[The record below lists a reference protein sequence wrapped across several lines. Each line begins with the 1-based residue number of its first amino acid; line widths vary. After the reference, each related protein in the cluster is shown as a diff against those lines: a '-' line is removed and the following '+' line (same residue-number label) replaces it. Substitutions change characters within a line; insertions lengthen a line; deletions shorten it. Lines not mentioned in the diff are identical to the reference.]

1 MNNLNP
7 RLELKNISKRFGPV
21 EALVNVSMT
30 VNSGEVVA
38 LLGDNGAGKST
49 LIKILSGVYRQDQG
63 ELNWEGKNVAIKSP
77 VDARKLGFSV
87 VYQDLAVVP
96 LMSIYRNFF
105 LGREDEICKK
115 YLGISFIRKNFAR
128 SISRKALNTLGIEI
142 ENVDSNVGILSGGE
156 RQSISIARAV
166 YFQSKLLILDEPTA
180 ALSLKETAKVLSYV
194 QEAKTSNVSV
204 ILITHNISHAWESAD
219 RFIVLYRGEVADI
232 SKKEDTSIK
241 EIENLINTGKK

>member
-1 MNNLNP
+1 MSELLQLNNVT
-7 RLELKNISKRFGPV
+7 KSFGAV
-21 EALVNVSMT
+21 EALVNVSFS

-49 LIKILSGVYRQDQG
+49 LIKILSGVHKHDNGKIKWQG
-63 ELNWEGKNVAIKSP
+63 NDIVIKSP
-77 VDARKLGFSV
+77 AHARQIGFSV

-96 LMSIYRNFF
+96 LISIYRNFF
-105 LGREDEICKK
+105 LGKEELICKK
-115 YLGISFIRKNFAR
+115 ILGVSFIRNNYAKNIAR
-128 SISRKALNTLGIEI
+128 NALKQLGIEI
-142 ENVDSNVGILSGGE
+142 ENVESNVGVLSGGE

-194 QEAKTSNVSV
+194 QEAKKSNVGV
-204 ILITHNISHAWESAD
+204 IMITHNISHAWDSAD
-219 RFIVLYRGEVADI
+219 RFVVLYRGEVASI
-232 SKKEDTSIK
+232 LRKEETSVK

>member
-1 MNNLNP
+1 MSELLQLNNVT
-7 RLELKNISKRFGPV
+7 KSFGAV
-21 EALVNVSMT
+21 EALVNVSFS

-49 LIKILSGVYRQDQG
+49 LIKILSGVHKHDNGKIKWQG
-63 ELNWEGKNVAIKSP
+63 NDIVIKSP
-77 VDARKLGFSV
+77 AHARQIGFSV

-96 LMSIYRNFF
+96 LISIYRNFF
-105 LGREDEICKK
+105 LGKEELICKK
-115 YLGISFIRKNFAR
+115 ILGVSFIRNNYAKNIAR
-128 SISRKALNTLGIEI
+128 NALKQLGIEI
-142 ENVDSNVGILSGGE
+142 ENVESNVGVLSGGE

-194 QEAKTSNVSV
+194 QEAKKSNVGV
-204 ILITHNISHAWESAD
+204 IMITHNISHAWDSAD
-219 RFIVLYRGEVADI
+219 RFVVLYRGEVASI
-232 SKKEDTSIK
+232 LKKEETSVK

>member
-1 MNNLNP
+1 MSELLQLNNVT
-7 RLELKNISKRFGPV
+7 KSFGAV
-21 EALVNVSMT
+21 EALVNVSFS

-49 LIKILSGVYRQDQG
+49 LIKILSGVHKHDNGKIKWQG
-63 ELNWEGKNVAIKSP
+63 NDIVIKSP
-77 VDARKLGFSV
+77 AHARQIGFSV

-96 LMSIYRNFF
+96 LISIYRNFF
-105 LGREDEICKK
+105 LGKEELICKK
-115 YLGISFIRKNFAR
+115 ILGVSFIRNNYAKNIAR
-128 SISRKALNTLGIEI
+128 NALKQLGIEI
-142 ENVDSNVGILSGGE
+142 ENVESNVGVLSGGE

-194 QEAKTSNVSV
+194 QEAKKSDVGV
-204 ILITHNISHAWESAD
+204 IMITHNISHAWDSAD
-219 RFIVLYRGEVADI
+219 RFVVLYRGEVASI
-232 SKKEDTSIK
+232 LRKEETSVK

>member
-1 MNNLNP
+1 MSELLKLNNVT
-7 RLELKNISKRFGPV
+7 KSFGAV
-21 EALVNVSMT
+21 EALVNVSFT

-49 LIKILSGVYRQDQG
+49 LIKILSGVHKHDNGKIKWQG
-63 ELNWEGKNVAIKSP
+63 NDIVIKSP
-77 VDARKLGFSV
+77 AHARQIGFSV

-96 LMSIYRNFF
+96 LISIYRNFF
-105 LGREDEICKK
+105 LGKEELICKK
-115 YLGISFIRKNFAR
+115 ILGVSFIRNNYAKNIAR
-128 SISRKALNTLGIEI
+128 NALKQLGIEI
-142 ENVDSNVGILSGGE
+142 ENVESNVGVLSGGE

-194 QEAKTSNVSV
+194 QEAKKSDVGV
-204 ILITHNISHAWESAD
+204 IMITHNISHAWDSAD
-219 RFIVLYRGEVADI
+219 RFVVLYRGEVASI
-232 SKKEDTSIK
+232 LRKEETSVK

>member
-1 MNNLNP
+1 MS
-7 RLELKNISKRFGPV
+7 ELLQLSNVTKSFGAV
-21 EALVNVSMT
+21 EALIDVSFS

-49 LIKILSGVYRQDQG
+49 LIKILSGVHKHDNGKIRWQG
-63 ELNWEGKNVAIKSP
+63 NDIVIKSP
-77 VDARKLGFSV
+77 AHARQIGFSV

-96 LMSIYRNFF
+96 LISIYRNFF
-105 LGREDEICKK
+105 LGKEELICKK
-115 YLGISFIRKNFAR
+115 ILGVSFIRNNYAKNIAR
-128 SISRKALNTLGIEI
+128 NALKQLGIEI
-142 ENVDSNVGILSGGE
+142 ENVESNVGVLSGGE

-194 QEAKTSNVSV
+194 QEAKKSNVGV
-204 ILITHNISHAWESAD
+204 IMITHNISHAWESAD
-219 RFIVLYRGEVADI
+219 RFVVLYRGEVASI
-232 SKKEDTSIK
+232 LKKEETSVK

>member
-1 MNNLNP
+1 MS
-7 RLELKNISKRFGPV
+7 ELLQLSNVTKSFGAV
-21 EALVNVSMT
+21 EALIDVSFS

-49 LIKILSGVYRQDQG
+49 LIKILSGVHKHDNGKIKWQG
-63 ELNWEGKNVAIKSP
+63 NDIVIKSP
-77 VDARKLGFSV
+77 AHARQIGFSV

-96 LMSIYRNFF
+96 LISIYRNFF
-105 LGREDEICKK
+105 LGKEELICKK
-115 YLGISFIRKNFAR
+115 ILGVSFIRNNYAKNIAR
-128 SISRKALNTLGIEI
+128 NALKQLGIEI
-142 ENVDSNVGILSGGE
+142 ENVESNVGVLSGGE

-194 QEAKTSNVSV
+194 QEAKKSNVGV
-204 ILITHNISHAWESAD
+204 IMITHNISHAWESAD
-219 RFIVLYRGEVADI
+219 RFVVLYRGEVASI
-232 SKKEDTSIK
+232 LKKEETSVK

>member
-1 MNNLNP
+1 MS
-7 RLELKNISKRFGPV
+7 ELLQLSNVTKSFGAV
-21 EALVNVSMT
+21 EALVDVSFS

-49 LIKILSGVYRQDQG
+49 LIKILSGVHKHDNGKIRWQG
-63 ELNWEGKNVAIKSP
+63 NDIVIKSP
-77 VDARKLGFSV
+77 AHARQIGFSV

-96 LMSIYRNFF
+96 LISIYRNFF
-105 LGREDEICKK
+105 LGKEELICKK
-115 YLGISFIRKNFAR
+115 ILGVSFIRNNYAKNIAR
-128 SISRKALNTLGIEI
+128 NALKQLGIEI
-142 ENVDSNVGILSGGE
+142 ENVESNVGVLSGGE

-194 QEAKTSNVSV
+194 QEAKKSNVGV
-204 ILITHNISHAWESAD
+204 IMITHNISHAWESAD
-219 RFIVLYRGEVADI
+219 RFVVLYRGEVASI
-232 SKKEDTSIK
+232 LKKEETSVK

>member
-1 MNNLNP
+1 MSELLQLNNVT
-7 RLELKNISKRFGPV
+7 KSFGAV
-21 EALVNVSMT
+21 EALVNVSFS

-49 LIKILSGVYRQDQG
+49 LIKILSGVHKHDNGKIKWQG
-63 ELNWEGKNVAIKSP
+63 NEIEIKSP
-77 VDARKLGFSV
+77 AHARQIGFSV

-96 LMSIYRNFF
+96 LISIYRNFF
-105 LGREDEICKK
+105 LGKEELICKK
-115 YLGISFIRKNFAR
+115 ILGVSFIRNNYAKNIAR
-128 SISRKALNTLGIEI
+128 NALKQLGIEI
-142 ENVDSNVGILSGGE
+142 ENVESNVGVLSGGE

-194 QEAKTSNVSV
+194 QEAKKSDVGV
-204 ILITHNISHAWESAD
+204 IMITHNISHAWDSAD
-219 RFIVLYRGEVADI
+219 RFVVLYRGEVASI
-232 SKKEDTSIK
+232 LRKEETSVK

>member
-1 MNNLNP
+1 MSELLQLNNVT
-7 RLELKNISKRFGPV
+7 KSFGAV
-21 EALVNVSMT
+21 EALVNVSFT

-49 LIKILSGVYRQDQG
+49 LIKILSGVHKHDNGRIKWQG
-63 ELNWEGKNVAIKSP
+63 NDIVIKSP
-77 VDARKLGFSV
+77 AHARQIGFSV

-96 LMSIYRNFF
+96 LISIYRNFF
-105 LGREDEICKK
+105 LGKEELICKK
-115 YLGISFIRKNFAR
+115 ILGVSFIRNNYAKNIAR
-128 SISRKALNTLGIEI
+128 NALKQLGIEI
-142 ENVDSNVGILSGGE
+142 ENVESNVGVLSGGE

-194 QEAKTSNVSV
+194 QEAKKSNVGV
-204 ILITHNISHAWESAD
+204 IMITHNISHAWDSAD
-219 RFIVLYRGEVADI
+219 RFVVLYRGEVASI
-232 SKKEDTSIK
+232 LRKEETSVK

>member
-1 MNNLNP
+1 MSEILQLNNVT
-7 RLELKNISKRFGPV
+7 KSFGAV
-21 EALVNVSMT
+21 EALVNVSFT

-49 LIKILSGVYRQDQG
+49 LIKILSGVHKHDNGKIKWQG
-63 ELNWEGKNVAIKSP
+63 NDIVIKSP
-77 VDARKLGFSV
+77 AHARQIGFSV

-96 LMSIYRNFF
+96 LISIYRNFF
-105 LGREDEICKK
+105 LGKEELICKK
-115 YLGISFIRKNFAR
+115 ILGVSFIRNNYAKNIAR
-128 SISRKALNTLGIEI
+128 NALKQLGIEI
-142 ENVDSNVGILSGGE
+142 ENVESNVGVLSGGE

-194 QEAKTSNVSV
+194 QEAKKSDVGV
-204 ILITHNISHAWESAD
+204 IMITHNISHAWDSAD
-219 RFIVLYRGEVADI
+219 RFVVLYRGEVASI
-232 SKKEDTSIK
+232 LRKEETSVK

>member
-1 MNNLNP
+1 MS
-7 RLELKNISKRFGPV
+7 ELLQLSNVTKSFGAV
-21 EALVNVSMT
+21 EALVDVSFS

-49 LIKILSGVYRQDQG
+49 LIKILSGVHKHDNGKIRWQG
-63 ELNWEGKNVAIKSP
+63 NDIVIKSP
-77 VDARKLGFSV
+77 AHARQIGFSV

-96 LMSIYRNFF
+96 LISIYRNFF
-105 LGREDEICKK
+105 LGKEELICKK
-115 YLGISFIRKNFAR
+115 ILGVSFIRNNYAMNIAR
-128 SISRKALNTLGIEI
+128 NALKQLGIEI
-142 ENVDSNVGILSGGE
+142 ENVESNVGVLSGGE

-194 QEAKTSNVSV
+194 QEAKKSNVGV
-204 ILITHNISHAWESAD
+204 IMITHNISHAWESAD
-219 RFIVLYRGEVADI
+219 RFVVLYRGEVASI
-232 SKKEDTSIK
+232 LKKEETSVK

>member
-1 MNNLNP
+1 MS
-7 RLELKNISKRFGPV
+7 ELLQLSNVTKSFGAV
-21 EALVNVSMT
+21 EALVDVSFS

-49 LIKILSGVYRQDQG
+49 LIKILSGVHKHDNGKIRWQG
-63 ELNWEGKNVAIKSP
+63 NNIVIKSP
-77 VDARKLGFSV
+77 AHARQIGFSV

-96 LMSIYRNFF
+96 LISIYRNFF
-105 LGREDEICKK
+105 LGKEELICKK
-115 YLGISFIRKNFAR
+115 ILGVSFIRNNYAKNIAR
-128 SISRKALNTLGIEI
+128 NALKQLGIEI
-142 ENVDSNVGILSGGE
+142 ENVESNVGVLSGGE

-194 QEAKTSNVSV
+194 QEAKKSNVGV
-204 ILITHNISHAWESAD
+204 IMITHNISHAWESAD
-219 RFIVLYRGEVADI
+219 RFVVLYRGEVASI
-232 SKKEDTSIK
+232 LKKEETSVK